1 MCLQKSYN
9 YIVII
14 IFLNIIFQISDI
26 IIDKL
31 ILEI

>member
-1 MCLQKSYN
+1 MCLQRSYN
-9 YIVII
+9 RIVII